1 MKITPLEIRQK
12 DFEKKLRGYDKD
24 EVNAFLLSL
33 SNEWERVL
41 DENKELNIK
50 LQHANKE
57 VEKLRQVESS
67 LYKTLKT
74 AEDTGANMIDQA
86 NKAAELHMKET
97 QMNAEGLLSESKS
110 KARAMIEKAEM
121 EARQIIEELQ
131 DAVKVIEQNHR
142 DIESHRQIA
151 ISELKNLSVTLIE
164 KVERSSGETKEFK
177 FDNYVKRV
185 KELARDSDEKIKA
198 EKTEVEAVFKKIDT
212 PSIEE
217 RIAEDN
223 AEEQPKQKPIEPIR
237 NEEEVNIEKVVEP
250 KPEKIVEP
258 KIEVKQEPVLVEKSP
273 DTEPEITKEEP
284 KIKEV
289 AFGNSEPRKVKQV
302 IRKRRR
308 KEASQGGS
316 TDPSP
321 KEEEKKG
328 PKISRTVSFFD
339 QLDTDS

>member
-41 DENKELNIK
+41 DQNKELNIK
-50 LQHANKE
+50 LQQAEKE

-131 DAVKVIEQNHR
+131 DAVKTIEQNHR
-142 DIESHRQIA
+142 DIEGHRQIA
-151 ISELKNLSVTLIE
+151 ISELKNLSVALIE
-164 KVERSSGETKEFK
+164 KVERSSGEAKEFK

-185 KELARDSDEKIKA
+185 KELARESDEKIKA
-198 EKTEVEAVFKKIDT
+198 EKTEVEAVFKKID
-212 PSIEE
+212 
-217 RIAEDN
+217 AAQLKN
-223 AEEQPKQKPIEPIR
+223 EPIPNES
-237 NEEEVNIEKVVEP
+237 NEEEPLQSLPVAEKVDKKEEIKPHIEEAPKMREAPEEVKKSIPEP
-250 KPEKIVEP
+250 IQEVKTPEP
-258 KIEVKQEPVLVEKSP
+258 KIEIESSAPVSTPEPKAEPAPQPKSEPIREELKPVEKVEE
-273 DTEPEITKEEP
+273 EPEK
-284 KIKEV
+284 
-289 AFGNSEPRKVKQV
+289 
-302 IRKRRR
+302 
-308 KEASQGGS
+308 
-316 TDPSP
+316 
-321 KEEEKKG
+321 EEKKG
-328 PKISRTVSFFD
+328 PKIIRTVSFFD
-339 QLDTDS
+339 ELDTEA